1 MTHPSDDELP
11 TMSPPPGAG
20 EMNPMRVELL
30 TRVNEVRTALIR
42 AHDRRWLFSTIC
54 RMLVRSDQ
62 FALVGLAVRDGDE
75 LVGTVAGSHA
85 SPSFT
90 PHIAIDVGSTHPGAK
105 ALREGRMQTLHP
117 IPEADPLW
125 PLWREYGKGA
135 RPTHAAYLP
144 LREDAEITG
153 VLAIYGSAVIV
164 SSQSLELLGEL
175 ADDIAYALE
184 TLRRDEIR
192 QQVEQRLRESE
203 AHLAEAQRVGQLGSW
218 TLDPVHNR
226 IEGSAEA
233 RRLYFIPE
241 DQAEITLEQIAERIA
256 PSYLAH
262 FRAVVE
268 RSLTTGESLETE
280 YPLRV
285 PDGTWRWIHARGHT
299 DHDAAGKPTRMFGTV
314 QDITA
319 HKLMEEALKA
329 SNARWEFA
337 LDGAGEGVWDMDTEK
352 NTVFYSPRWK
362 RMLGYEPE
370 ELPSDLGEWAKRLHP
385 EEKGR
390 VMQALVA
397 FIRSRDQESY
407 ALEYRLRTKSGSYA
421 WILDRGKV
429 ISRNADGIPLRIIGT
444 HTDISER
451 KQAEDAI
458 RASEALRRA
467 VLDSV
472 QDAIVAID
480 EADRIILFNKAAER
494 HFGYPSAE
502 IVGQPVRQLIPER
515 YHAGFMNFKA
525 GAIHPVQRVKGL
537 RRDGTEFPVESTLS
551 RTHIGKDELT
561 TIILRDISE
570 QLAADR
576 ELKLADQVFRNSA
589 EGIGIIDAAEQRIVS
604 VNPAFCALTG
614 WQREETLGRP
624 SYEILTPGSGRESH
638 RQALRSVRQTGFW
651 QGELELARRS
661 GEVFPIWLTL
671 SALRNGA
678 GQITH
683 VIAMFSDITERRR
696 IAEQLA
702 YQASHDTLTGLP
714 NRYGID
720 RLLPRLLNEHRQ
732 AGKKLAVLFIDL
744 DNFKTIND
752 SLGHTVGDQLLCA
765 VAVRLAGLLDPS
777 ALIARPGGDEFI
789 IVLPHLC
796 GDEPAL
802 RQAERIRRAMAEP
815 FEIGNFRLNVS
826 LSLGISQFPDDGE
839 DMAALFQN
847 ADTAMYAAKAL
858 GRSQIRSFSRQMAER
873 VKQRLGLETRLRR
886 ALDQG
891 EFVLHYQPQID
902 TDAGT
907 LNGLEALLRWQ
918 PTEGEALGPAE
929 FIPIAED
936 TGLIIPIG
944 QWVLEE
950 LCRQVTEWQRM
961 NCALVPMAF
970 NLSPLQFRQAD
981 LRDVI
986 LSTLAR
992 NNIAGSQIELELTE
1006 GMLIDASPQTHGVLT
1021 ALKGSGIGLAIDD
1034 FGTGYSALGYLKK
1047 FPIDKLKID
1056 RSFIQD
1062 ITSQPADA
1070 AITSTIISLAHSL
1083 NMRVVAEGVET
1094 ADQHYLLSNWGCDG
1108 VQGYHFSRPLPAA
1121 QILARY
1127 LQPQQVGSRKDG
1139 TG

>member
-1 MTHPSDDELP
+1 MTDPANDNVPTRSASPELV
-11 TMSPPPGAG
+11 G
-20 EMNPMRVELL
+20 LL
-30 TRVNEVRTALIR
+30 TLVNEVRATLIR
-42 AHDRRWLFSTIC
+42 AHDRRWLFAGIC
-54 RMLVRSDQ
+54 RILAQSDQ
-62 FALVGLAVRDGDE
+62 FALVGIAVREADE
-75 LVGTVAGSHA
+75 LVGLVAGNRT

-90 PHIAIDVGSTHPGAK
+90 PQIALKVDTIHPGTT
-105 ALREGRMQTLHP
+105 ALREGRLAIQHP
-117 IPEADPLW
+117 LPDTDPVW
-125 PLWREYGKGA
+125 PLWSAYGKDH
-135 RPTHAAYLP
+135 RPTHALYLP
-144 LREDAEITG
+144 LREDAEISG
-153 VLAIYGSAVIV
+153 VLAIYGTEIIAAPP
-164 SSQSLELLGEL
+164 SLELFGEL
-175 ADDIAYALE
+175 ADDIAYSLE
-184 TLRRDEIR
+184 SLRKEEIR
-192 QQVEQRLRESE
+192 QHMERQLRTSE
-203 AHLAEAQRVGQLGSW
+203 MHLEEAQRIGHLGSW
-218 TLDPVHNR
+218 TLDCVNDR
-226 IEGSAEA
+226 VAGSAEA
-233 RRLYFIPE
+233 RRLFFIPDE
-241 DQAEITLEQIAERIA
+241 QSEITQEDILTRITPA
-256 PSYLAH
+256 HRAYYLATLGH
-262 FRAVVE
+262 ALE
-268 RSLTTGESLETE
+268 TGEPIEME
-280 YPLRV
+280 YALQLP
-285 PDGTWRWIHARGHT
+285 GGAWRWIHGRCQAEIGA
-299 DHDAAGKPTRMFGTV
+299 DGKPVRLFGTV
-314 QDITA
+314 QDITER
-319 HKLMEEALKA
+319 KTMEEALTA

-362 RMLGYEPE
+362 RMLGYEPD

-385 EEKGR
+385 EEKNR
-390 VMQALVA
+390 VLQTLVA
-397 FIRSRDQESY
+397 FIRNHDQDSY
-407 ALEYRLRTKSGSYA
+407 TLEYRLQTKGGNYA
-421 WILDRGKV
+421 WILDRGRV
-429 ISRNADGIPLRIIGT
+429 ITRNDAGIPLRIIGT

-480 EADRIILFNKAAER
+480 EADRIILFNKAAEA
-494 HFGYPSAE
+494 HYGYSATE
-502 IVGQPVRQLIPER
+502 IIGQPATQLIPER
-515 YHAGFMNFKA
+515 YHPGFMQFRA
-525 GAIHPVQRVKGL
+525 GAIPSVQRVKGR
-537 RRDGTEFPVESTLS
+537 RRDGTEFPVEATLS
-551 RTHIGKDELT
+551 RAHIGKDALT
-561 TIILRDISE
+561 TVILRDISE

-576 ELKLADQVFRNSA
+576 ELRLADQVFRNSA
-589 EGIGIIDAAEQRIVS
+589 EGIGILDAAEQRLVS

-614 WQREETLGRP
+614 WPREEALGRP
-624 SYEILTPGSGRESH
+624 SYEILTPGSERESH
-638 RQALRSVRQTGFW
+638 RQALRAVRHTGFW
-651 QGELELARRS
+651 QGELELARRD
-661 GEVFPIWLTL
+661 GAVFPIWLTL

-678 GQITH
+678 GHVTY

-752 SLGHTVGDQLLCA
+752 SLGHTVGDHLLCA
-765 VAVRLAGLLDPS
+765 VAVRLAGLLDAS

-789 IVLPHLC
+789 IILPEVS
-796 GDEPAL
+796 DDAPAL
-802 RQAERIRRAMAEP
+802 GQAERIRHAMAEP
-815 FEIGNFRLNVS
+815 FEIGTFKLNVS

-839 DMAALFQN
+839 DMSALFQN
-847 ADTAMYAAKAL
+847 ADTAMYAAKAV

-873 VKQRLGLETRLRR
+873 VRQRLGLETRLRR

-891 EFVLHYQPQID
+891 EFLLHYQPQID

-918 PTEGEALGPAE
+918 PREGEALGPAQ
-929 FIPIAED
+929 FIPVAED

-961 NCALVPMAF
+961 HCTLVPMAF
-970 NLSPLQFRQAD
+970 NLSPLQFQQAD

-986 LSTLAR
+986 LSALAR
-992 NNIAGSQIELELTE
+992 NGIDGRQIELELTE
-1006 GMLIDASPQTHGVLT
+1006 GMLIDGTPHTHSILASLKESGLT
-1021 ALKGSGIGLAIDD
+1021 LAIDD

-1062 ITSQPADA
+1062 ITSQPTDA

-1108 VQGYHFSRPLPAA
+1108 VQGYHFSRPLPAD

-1127 LQPQQVGSRKDG
+1127 LLPQQTETRKDG

>member
-1 MTHPSDDELP
+1 MTDPSDDKMP
-11 TMSPPPGAG
+11 IASSPPAMA
-20 EMNPMRVELL
+20 EMDPVLIELL
-30 TRVNEVRTALIR
+30 TLINEVRAALIR
-42 AHDRRWLFSTIC
+42 AHDRRWLFASIC
-54 RMLVRSDQ
+54 RILVRSED
-62 FALVGLAVRDGDE
+62 FGLVGLAMREGDE
-75 LVGTVAGSHA
+75 LVGMVAGSHA
-85 SPSFT
+85 SPSFIPQAT
-90 PHIAIDVGSTHPGAK
+90 VDVESRHPAAR
-105 ALREGRMQTLHP
+105 ALREGRMQSLHP
-117 IPEADPLW
+117 IPEADPVW

-135 RPTHAAYLP
+135 KPTHALYLP

-153 VLAIYGSAVIV
+153 VLAIYGSAAIV
-164 SSQSLELLGEL
+164 TGQRVDLLSEL

-184 TLRRDEIR
+184 TLRKDEIR

-203 AHLAEAQRVGQLGSW
+203 AHLAEAQHVGRLGSW

-241 DQAEITLEQIAERIA
+241 DQSKITLEDIAERIA
-256 PSYLAH
+256 PPYLAH
-262 FRAVVE
+262 YLSVVE
-268 RSLTTGESLETE
+268 RCLTTGESLETE
-280 YPLRV
+280 YPLRL

-299 DHDAAGKPTRMFGTV
+299 DFDATGKPTRMFGTV

-319 HKLMEEALKA
+319 HKLMQEALTA

-337 LDGAGEGVWDMDTEK
+337 LDGAGEGVWDLDTEK

-370 ELPSDLGEWAKRLHP
+370 EIPSDLGEWAKRLHP

-407 ALEYRLRTKSGSYA
+407 ALEYRLRTKSGNYA

-429 ISRNADGIPLRIIGT
+429 ITRNADGIPLRIIGT

-472 QDAIVAID
+472 QDAIVAFD
-480 EADRIILFNKAAER
+480 ETDRIILFNKAAER
-494 HFGYPSAE
+494 HFGYPATD
-502 IVGQPVRQLIPER
+502 IIGQPVNQLIPER
-515 YHAGFMNFKA
+515 YHAGFIRFRS
-525 GAIHPVQRVKGL
+525 GQIGTVQRVKGL
-537 RRDGTEFPVESTLS
+537 RRDGTEFPIEATLS
-551 RTHIGKDELT
+551 RTHIGKDELCT
-561 TIILRDISE
+561 VILRDISE

-576 ELKLADQVFRNSA
+576 ELRLADQVFRNSA
-589 EGIGIIDAAEQRIVS
+589 EGIGIIDAVEQRIVS
-604 VNPAFCALTG
+604 VNPAFCTLTG
-614 WQREETLGRP
+614 WLREEVLGRP
-624 SYEILTPGSGRESH
+624 SYEILTPGSERESH
-638 RQALRSVRQTGFW
+638 RQALQAVRQTGFW
-651 QGELELARRS
+651 QGELELARRT

-671 SALRNGA
+671 SAVRSGA
-678 GQITH
+678 GHITH
-683 VIAMFSDITERRR
+683 IIAMFSDITERRR
-696 IAEQLA
+696 IAEQLDH
-702 YQASHDTLTGLP
+702 QASHDALTGLP

-752 SLGHTVGDQLLCA
+752 SLGHTVGDHLLSA
-765 VAVRLAGLLDPS
+765 VAIRLAGLLDSS

-789 IVLPHLC
+789 IVLPDLS
-796 GDEPAL
+796 DDSSAL
-802 RQAERIRRAMAEP
+802 YQAERIRHAMAEP
-815 FEIGNFRLNVS
+815 FEIGNFKLNVS
-826 LSLGISQFPDDGE
+826 LSLGVSQFPDDGE

-847 ADTAMYAAKAL
+847 ADTAMYAAKAV

-891 EFVLHYQPQID
+891 EFLLHYQPQID

-918 PTEGEALGPAE
+918 PRDGEALGPAE
-929 FIPIAED
+929 FIPVAED

-950 LCRQVTEWQRM
+950 LCRQMTEWQRM
-961 NCALVPMAF
+961 NCARVPMAF

-981 LRDVI
+981 LREVI

-1006 GMLIDASPQTHGVLT
+1006 GMLIDASPETHSILA

-1034 FGTGYSALGYLKK
+1034 FGTGYSALSYLKK

-1108 VQGYHFSRPLPAA
+1108 VQGYHFSRPLPAN
-1121 QILARY
+1121 QIFERY
-1127 LQPQQVGSRKDG
+1127 LAPQHGGTRKDG

>member
-1 MTHPSDDELP
+1 MTDPSDDKMP
-11 TMSPPPGAG
+11 IRSPPPATA
-20 EMNPMRVELL
+20 EMDPVLIGLL
-30 TRVNEVRTALIR
+30 TLINEVRTALIR
-42 AHDRRWLFSTIC
+42 AHDRRWLFASIC
-54 RMLVRSDQ
+54 RILVRSEHLG
-62 FALVGLAVRDGDE
+62 LVGLAMREGDE
-75 LVGTVAGSHA
+75 LVGIVAGSHA

-90 PHIAIDVGSTHPGAK
+90 PQIALNVDTIHPGTR
-105 ALREGRMQTLHP
+105 ALREGRIGVQHP
-117 IPEADPLW
+117 IPDTDPVW
-125 PLWREYGKGA
+125 PFWQEYGKGSK
-135 RPTHAAYLP
+135 PTHAVHLP
-144 LREDAEITG
+144 LREDAEMAG
-153 VLAIYGSAVIV
+153 VLAMYGDASIA
-164 SSQSLELLGEL
+164 STQSLELLGEL

-184 TLRRDEIR
+184 TLRKDEIR
-192 QQVEQRLRESE
+192 QRVEQRLRESE
-203 AHLAEAQRVGQLGSW
+203 THLEEAQELARLGSW
-218 TLDPVHNR
+218 TLDIASGHYS
-226 IEGSAEA
+226 GSAEA
-233 RRLYFIPE
+233 HRLFSVPQ
-241 DQAEITLEQIAERIA
+241 DQEFVTPDELFQRIA
-256 PSYLAH
+256 PSHHEYYLNILRQAI
-262 FRAVVE
+262 A
-268 RSLTTGESLETE
+268 TGESTELE
-280 YPLRV
+280 YPIV
-285 PDGTWRWIHARGHT
+285 TENDGYRWMHARVSSMRDQNGQVV
-299 DHDAAGKPTRMFGTV
+299 RLFGTV

-319 HKLMEEALKA
+319 HKQMEAALTA

-362 RMLGYEPE
+362 RMLGYEPD

-385 EEKGR
+385 EEKTR
-390 VMQALVA
+390 VVQALVA
-397 FIRSRDQESY
+397 FIRNRDQESY
-407 ALEYRLRTKSGSYA
+407 TLEYRLQTKSGNYA

-480 EADRIILFNKAAER
+480 DADRIILFNKAAER
-494 HFGYPSAE
+494 HFGYPGTE
-502 IVGQPVRQLIPER
+502 IVGQPVIRLIPER
-515 YHAGFMNFKA
+515 YHAGFMKFRA
-525 GAIHPVQRVKGL
+525 GQIGVVQRVKGL
-537 RRDGTEFPVESTLS
+537 RRDGTEFPVEATLS
-551 RTHIGKDELT
+551 RTHIGKDELCT
-561 TIILRDISE
+561 VILRDISA

-576 ELKLADQVFRNSA
+576 ELRLADQVFRNSA
-589 EGIGIIDAAEQRIVS
+589 EGIGIIDALEQRIVS
-604 VNPAFCALTG
+604 VNPAFCTLTG
-614 WQREETLGRP
+614 WPREEAMGRP
-624 SYEILTPGSGRESH
+624 SYEILTPGSERESH
-638 RQALRSVRQTGFW
+638 RQALRAVRHTGFW
-651 QGELELARRS
+651 QGELELARRD
-661 GEVFPIWLTL
+661 GAVFPIWLTL

-678 GQITH
+678 GHVTH

-752 SLGHTVGDQLLCA
+752 SLGHTVGDHLLCA
-765 VAVRLAGLLDPS
+765 VAVRLAGLLDAS

-789 IVLPHLC
+789 IILPEVS
-796 GDEPAL
+796 DDAAAL
-802 RQAERIRRAMAEP
+802 GQAERIRHAMAEP
-815 FEIGNFRLNVS
+815 FEIGTFKLNVS

-847 ADTAMYAAKAL
+847 ADTAMYAAKAV

-873 VKQRLGLETRLRR
+873 VRQRLGLETRLRR

-891 EFVLHYQPQID
+891 EFLLHYQPQID
-902 TDAGT
+902 TAAGT

-918 PTEGEALGPAE
+918 PREGEALGPAQ
-929 FIPIAED
+929 FIPVAED

-961 NCALVPMAF
+961 HCALVPMAF

-981 LRDVI
+981 LREVI

-992 NNIAGSQIELELTE
+992 NGIAGSQIELELTE
-1006 GMLIDASPQTHGVLT
+1006 GMLIDASPQTHDVLA
-1021 ALKGSGIGLAIDD
+1021 ALKGSGIALAIDD

-1108 VQGYHFSRPLPAA
+1108 VQGYHFSRPLPAD
-1121 QILARY
+1121 QILERY
-1127 LQPQQVGSRKDG
+1127 LLPQVGARKDG

>member
-1 MTHPSDDELP
+1 MTDPSDDKMP
-11 TMSPPPGAG
+11 ITSPPPATA
-20 EMNPMRVELL
+20 EMDPVLIGLL
-30 TRVNEVRTALIR
+30 TLINEVRTALIR
-42 AHDRRWLFSTIC
+42 AHDRRWLFASIC
-54 RMLVRSDQ
+54 RILVRSEHLG
-62 FALVGLAVRDGDE
+62 LVGLAMREGDE
-75 LVGTVAGSHA
+75 LVGMVAGSHA

-90 PHIAIDVGSTHPGAK
+90 PQIALNVDTIHPGTR
-105 ALREGRMQTLHP
+105 ALREGQIGIQHP
-117 IPEADPLW
+117 IPDTDPVW
-125 PLWREYGKGA
+125 PFWQEYGKGNK
-135 RPTHAAYLP
+135 PSHAVHLP
-144 LREDAEITG
+144 LREDAEMTG
-153 VLAIYGSAVIV
+153 VLAMYSDASIASP
-164 SSQSLELLGEL
+164 QSIELFREL

-184 TLRRDEIR
+184 TLRKDEIR
-192 QQVEQRLRESE
+192 QQIEQRLRESE
-203 AHLAEAQRVGQLGSW
+203 THLEEAQELAHLGSW
-218 TLDPVHNR
+218 TLDIASGHYS
-226 IEGSAEA
+226 GSAEA
-233 RRLYFIPE
+233 HRLFSVP
-241 DQAEITLEQIAERIA
+241 QEQEFVAADELFQRIA
-256 PSYLAH
+256 PSHHEYYLNILRQAI
-262 FRAVVE
+262 A
-268 RSLTTGESLETE
+268 TGESTELE
-280 YPLRV
+280 YPIV
-285 PDGTWRWIHARGHT
+285 AENDGYRWMHARVSSVRDLNGQVV
-299 DHDAAGKPTRMFGTV
+299 RLFGTV

-319 HKLMEEALKA
+319 RKLMEESLRV
-329 SNARWEFA
+329 SEARWEFA

-352 NTVFYSPRWK
+352 NTLFYSPRWK
-362 RMLGYEPE
+362 RMLGYEPD
-370 ELPSDLGEWAKRLHP
+370 ELPGDLGEWAKRLHP
-385 EEKGR
+385 EEKNR
-390 VMQALVA
+390 VIQRLVS
-397 FIRSRDQESY
+397 FIRNRDQDNY
-407 ALEYRLRTKSGSYA
+407 TLEYRLQTKSGNYA

-472 QDAIVAID
+472 QDAIVALD
-480 EADRIILFNKAAER
+480 DADRIILFNKAAER
-494 HFGYPSAE
+494 HFGYPATE
-502 IVGQPVRQLIPER
+502 IVGQPVNRLIPER
-515 YHAGFMNFKA
+515 YHAGFMQFRS
-525 GAIHPVQRVKGL
+525 GQIGTVQRVKGL
-537 RRDGTEFPVESTLS
+537 RRDGTEFPVETTLS
-551 RTHIGKDELT
+551 RTHIGKDELCT
-561 TIILRDISE
+561 VILRDISE

-576 ELKLADQVFRNSA
+576 ELRLADQVFRNSA
-589 EGIGIIDAAEQRIVS
+589 EAIGIIDALEQRIVS
-604 VNPAFCALTG
+604 VNPAFCDLTG
-614 WQREETLGRP
+614 WPREEAMGRP
-624 SYEILTPGSGRESH
+624 SYEILTPGSEKESH
-638 RQALRSVRQTGFW
+638 RQALQAVRRTGFW
-651 QGELELARRS
+651 QGELELARRT

-678 GQITH
+678 GNITH

-752 SLGHTVGDQLLCA
+752 SLGHAVGDHLLAA
-765 VAVRLAGLLDPS
+765 VAVRLAGLLDSS

-789 IVLPHLC
+789 IVLADLS
-796 GDEPAL
+796 DDTLAL

-815 FEIGNFRLNVS
+815 FEIGNFRLNIS

-847 ADTAMYAAKAL
+847 ADTAMYAAKAV

-886 ALDQG
+886 ALDQA
-891 EFVLHYQPQID
+891 EFRLHYQPQID
-902 TDAGT
+902 TDSGT
-907 LNGLEALLRWQ
+907 LSGLEALLRWQ
-918 PTEGEALGPAE
+918 PRDGEALGPAE
-929 FIPIAED
+929 FIPVAED

-981 LRDVI
+981 LREVI

-992 NNIAGSQIELELTE
+992 NGIAGSQIELELTE
-1006 GMLIDASPQTHGVLT
+1006 GMLIDASPQTHDVLT
-1021 ALKGSGIGLAIDD
+1021 ALKGSGIALAIDD

-1108 VQGYHFSRPLPAA
+1108 VQGYHFSRPLPAD
-1121 QILARY
+1121 QILERY
-1127 LQPQQVGSRKDG
+1127 LLPQVGARKDG

>member
-1 MTHPSDDELP
+1 MTDFNDNEP
-11 TMSPPPGAG
+11 TASPPSLV
-20 EMNPMRVELL
+20 EML
-30 TRVNEVRTALIR
+30 TIASEVRTALIR
-42 AHDRRWLFSTIC
+42 AHDRRWLFGSIC
-54 RMLVRSDQ
+54 RTLVRSDA
-62 FALVGLAVRDGDE
+62 FALVGLALRENDE
-75 LVGTVAGSHA
+75 LVGIVAGTHA
-85 SPSFT
+85 SSSFT
-90 PHIAIDVGSTHPGAK
+90 PHIAFDIGANHPGTK
-105 ALREGRMQTLHP
+105 ALREGRLQLLHP
-117 IPEADPLW
+117 IPEADPVW
-125 PLWREYGKGA
+125 PLWREFGKGGP
-135 RPTHAAYLP
+135 PTHAAYLP
-144 LREDAEITG
+144 LREDTDITG
-153 VLAIYGSAVIV
+153 VLAIYGSAAIATRE
-164 SSQSLELLGEL
+164 SLDLLGEL

-184 TLRRDEIR
+184 TLRKEEIR
-192 QQVEQRLRESE
+192 QHIERRLRESE
-203 AHLAEAQRVGQLGSW
+203 AHLAEAQRVGHLGSW
-218 TLDPVHNR
+218 TLDVATSR

-233 RRLYFIPE
+233 RRLYFIPP
-241 DQAEITLEQIAERIA
+241 DQADITLDDISRRLS
-256 PSYLAH
+256 PRHLGPYLEA
-262 FRAVVE
+262 
-268 RSLTTGESLETE
+268 LTQAMATGEPFAME
-280 YPLRV
+280 YALQLP
-285 PDGTWRWIHARGHT
+285 GGSERWIHARGQV
-299 DHDAAGKPTRMFGTV
+299 DLDASGTPTRLFGTV
-314 QDITA
+314 QDITER
-319 HKLMEEALKA
+319 KTMEEALKA
-329 SNARWEFA
+329 SNTRWEFA
-337 LDGAGEGVWDMDTEK
+337 LDGAGEGVWDMDTET

-370 ELPSDLGEWAKRLHP
+370 EIPSDLGEWAKRLHP
-385 EEKGR
+385 EEKNR
-390 VMQALVA
+390 VLQRLVS
-397 FIRSRDQESY
+397 FIRSRDEDSY
-407 ALEYRLRTKSGSYA
+407 TLEYRLRTKSGNYA

-429 ISRNADGIPLRIIGT
+429 ITRNAEGIPLRIIGT

-472 QDAIVAID
+472 QDAIIAVD
-480 EADRIILFNKAAER
+480 DTDRVILFNKAAET
-494 HFGYPSAE
+494 HFGYPAAD
-502 IVGQPVRQLIPER
+502 IVGQPVTRLIPER
-515 YHAGFMNFKA
+515 YRAGFMRFRA
-525 GAIHPVQRVKGL
+525 GQIGAAQRVKAL
-537 RRDGTEFPVESTLS
+537 RRDGTEFPVEATLS
-551 RTHIGKDELT
+551 RTHIGKDELCT
-561 TIILRDISE
+561 VILRDISE
-570 QLAADR
+570 QLTADR
-576 ELKLADQVFRNSA
+576 ELRLADQVFRNSA
-589 EGIGIIDAAEQRIVS
+589 EAIGIIDAVEQRIVS

-614 WQREETLGRP
+614 WSREAALGRP
-624 SYEILTPGSGRESH
+624 SYEILTPGSARESH
-638 RQALRSVRQTGFW
+638 RDALQAVRQTGFW
-651 QGELELARRS
+651 QGELELARRT
-661 GEVFPIWLTL
+661 GEVFPTWLTL

-678 GQITH
+678 GHITH
-683 VIAMFSDITERRR
+683 VIAMFSDITERRG

-702 YQASHDTLTGLP
+702 YQASHDPLTGLP

-720 RLLPRLLNEHRQ
+720 RLLPRLLHEHRQ
-732 AGKKLAVLFIDL
+732 AAKKLAVLFIDL

-858 GRSQIRSFSRQMAER
+858 GRSQIRSFSRKMAER